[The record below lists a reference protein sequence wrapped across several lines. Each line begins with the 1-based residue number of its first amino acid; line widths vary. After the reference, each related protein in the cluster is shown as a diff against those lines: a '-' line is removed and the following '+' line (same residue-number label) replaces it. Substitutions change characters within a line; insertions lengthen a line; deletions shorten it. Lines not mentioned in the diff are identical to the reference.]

1 MPHVKCYLLL
11 TKCKFKLSICNCKR
25 RIPLEKK
32 LIHGPIT
39 KSILLFS
46 APIILGN
53 LLQQLYNVV
62 DTLIVGRF
70 LGADALAAVGSSFT
84 LMVFLTSVIL
94 GLCMGSGI
102 SFSILY
108 GAGNT
113 QRLHACFLLSFIM
126 IGLITILINLPALL
140 LLDPIMTLL
149 HIPVSIR
156 PETRSYLQ
164 VILYGLFFT
173 FLYNY
178 FSSLLRALGN
188 SLVPLLFLALSAL
201 MNIALDLLF
210 VISFGMGIAGA
221 AWATIISQAFSALLL
236 AVYTIRR
243 LSLHRIRP
251 KTLHF
256 DRLLLKELLQYSL
269 LTSVQQSVMNF
280 GILIVQGLVNSFGVT
295 VMAAFAAAVKIDSFA
310 YMPVQDFG
318 NGFSTFIAQ
327 NLGAGKTDRIQKGIR
342 SAFLCSFLF
351 CLFISA
357 VVLLFA
363 ERLMLIFIRPEEL
376 EIIAIG
382 AGYLRIEGACY
393 FAIGF
398 LFLFYGLY
406 RGLGRPGISVVLTV
420 ISLGTRVLLSY
431 MLAPIPAFGTA
442 AIWWSI
448 PIGWFLADAAGVLFF
463 FFNMKK
469 IIKIQ

>member
-1 MPHVKCYLLL
+1 M
-11 TKCKFKLSICNCKR
+11 
-25 RIPLEKK
+25 EKK

-221 AWATIISQAFSALLL
+221 AWATIIYHTQALPAP
-236 AVYTIRR
+236 Y
-243 LSLHRIRP
+243 P
-251 KTLHF
+251 
-256 DRLLLKELLQYSL
+256 
-269 LTSVQQSVMNF
+269 
-280 GILIVQGLVNSFGVT
+280 
-295 VMAAFAAAVKIDSFA
+295 
-310 YMPVQDFG
+310 
-318 NGFSTFIAQ
+318 
-327 NLGAGKTDRIQKGIR
+327 
-342 SAFLCSFLF
+342 
-351 CLFISA
+351 
-357 VVLLFA
+357 A
-363 ERLMLIFIRPEEL
+363 EN
-376 EIIAIG
+376 
-382 AGYLRIEGACY
+382 
-393 FAIGF
+393 
-398 LFLFYGLY
+398 
-406 RGLGRPGISVVLTV
+406 
-420 ISLGTRVLLSY
+420 
-431 MLAPIPAFGTA
+431 PAF
-442 AIWWSI
+442 
-448 PIGWFLADAAGVLFF
+448 
-463 FFNMKK
+463 
-469 IIKIQ
+469 

>member
-1 MPHVKCYLLL
+1 M
-11 TKCKFKLSICNCKR
+11 
-25 RIPLEKK
+25 EKK

-164 VILYGLFFT
+164 VILYGLFF
-173 FLYNY
+173 Y
-178 FSSLLRALGN
+178 FP
-188 SLVPLLFLALSAL
+188 VQLFL
-201 MNIALDLLF
+201 IAASCF
-210 VISFGMGIAGA
+210 GEFPCAASFPC
-221 AWATIISQAFSALLL
+221 AFRA
-236 AVYTIRR
+236 
-243 LSLHRIRP
+243 H
-251 KTLHF
+251 
-256 DRLLLKELLQYSL
+256 E
-269 LTSVQQSVMNF
+269 
-280 GILIVQGLVNSFGVT
+280 
-295 VMAAFAAAVKIDSFA
+295 
-310 YMPVQDFG
+310 
-318 NGFSTFIAQ
+318 
-327 NLGAGKTDRIQKGIR
+327 
-342 SAFLCSFLF
+342 
-351 CLFISA
+351 
-357 VVLLFA
+357 
-363 ERLMLIFIRPEEL
+363 
-376 EIIAIG
+376 
-382 AGYLRIEGACY
+382 
-393 FAIGF
+393 
-398 LFLFYGLY
+398 Y
-406 RGLGRPGISVVLTV
+406 R
-420 ISLGTRVLLSY
+420 
-431 MLAPIPAFGTA
+431 A
-442 AIWWSI
+442 
-448 PIGWFLADAAGVLFF
+448 
-463 FFNMKK
+463 
-469 IIKIQ
+469 